1 VRNLVSTKRY
11 GKLIGPALATLLVL
25 CAGYFMSAQ
34 GCSAQDAAMPEM
46 EKAKPTKDS
55 VTTSSGPPGFAE
67 VSIAQEVQQRI
78 GVTLGKATQTPLTMV
93 IRTVG
98 IVRPDE
104 TRLAHI
110 HLKTEGWVEKLL
122 VSFTGQ
128 EVKAGDPM
136 LSIYSPAF
144 FAAQRELLSALRST
158 KSGLDGMA
166 DQQVVLEAARRR
178 LELWDVPEDAI
189 KALETSG
196 KPGKSLILRSPISG
210 TVLEKKAFEGQYV
223 MPQGELYVVAD
234 LSTVWMQGKVFEY
247 ELPHVEIG
255 MPVAIT
261 LPSLP
266 TQQLTGKVVF
276 IDPVVDEMTRSVQVR
291 VELPN
296 PDGKL
301 KPGMF
306 GHILISHAMGS
317 GLTVPASAV
326 IRTGERDIVF
336 RAVSADRFLPVQVK
350 ISPLR
355 FEDRFQILEGLK
367 AGDEVVTSANFL
379 LDSESQLQAGGGS
392 MAGMPGMDAGSKAGE
407 KKPAA
412 KPEDIAKPQ
421 DMKEMP
427 MPSEPAKDDH
437 STMKH

>member
-1 VRNLVSTKRY
+1 MSTKRY
-11 GKLIGPALATLLVL
+11 RELVGPASATLLVL

-34 GCSAQDAAMPEM
+34 GSSAQNAAMPEM
-46 EKAKPTKDS
+46 EKPKSTNNSP
-55 VTTSSGPPGFAE
+55 TTSSGPPGYVE
-67 VSIAQEVQQRI
+67 VGIAQEVQQRI

-110 HLKTEGWVEKLL
+110 HLKTEGWVEKLF

-128 EVKAGDPM
+128 QVKAGDPM

-144 FAAQRELLSALRST
+144 FAAQRELLSALRSA
-158 KSGLDGMA
+158 KSSIEGMA
-166 DQQVVLEAARRR
+166 DQQVVLEAARKR
-178 LELWDVPEDAI
+178 LELWDVPADAI
-189 KALETSG
+189 KALETTG
-196 KPGKSLILRSPISG
+196 KASTSLILRSPISG
-210 TVLEKKAFEGQYV
+210 TVLEKKAFQGQYT
-223 MPQGELYVVAD
+223 MTQNELYVVAD

-255 MPVAIT
+255 MPVTIM

-266 TQQLTGKVVF
+266 TQQFTGKVVF

-296 PDGKL
+296 PDGRL

-326 IRTGERDIVF
+326 IRTGERNIAF
-336 RAVSADRFLPVQVK
+336 RAVSADRFLPVEVK

-355 FEDRFQILEGLK
+355 FEDRFQVLEGLK

-379 LDSESQLQAGGGS
+379 IDSESQLQAGGGS
-392 MAGMPGMDAGSKAGE
+392 MAGMPGMDAGNKGDE

-421 DMKEMP
+421 DMKGMP
-427 MPSEPAKDDH
+427 MPSGPAKDDH

>member
-1 VRNLVSTKRY
+1 MKRY
-11 GKLIGPALATLLVL
+11 GELIGPALATLLVF

-34 GCSAQDAAMPEM
+34 GSTAQNAAMPEM
-46 EKAKPTKDS
+46 EKPTLTNDS
-55 VTTSSGPPGFAE
+55 VTTSSGPPGLAE

-78 GVTLGKATQTPLTMV
+78 GVTLGRATQTPLTMV

-104 TRLAHI
+104 TKLAHI
-110 HLKTEGWVEKLL
+110 HLKTEGWVERLF

-128 EVKAGDPM
+128 KVKVGDPM

-144 FAAQRELLSALRST
+144 FAAQRELLSALRSA
-158 KSGLDGMA
+158 KSNIEGMA

-178 LELWDVPEDAI
+178 LELWDVPADEI
-189 KALETSG
+189 KALETTG
-196 KPGKSLILRSPISG
+196 KPSTSLILRSPISG
-210 TVLEKKAFEGQYV
+210 TVLEKKVFQGQYTTN
-223 MPQGELYVVAD
+223 PNELYVVAD
-234 LSTVWMQGKVFEY
+234 LSTVWVQSKVFEY

-255 MPVAIT
+255 MPVTIM

-266 TQQLTGKVVF
+266 TQQFTGKVVF

-296 PDGKL
+296 PDGQL

-326 IRTGERDIVF
+326 IRTGERNIVF
-336 RAVSADRFLPVQVK
+336 RALSADRFLPVEVK

-355 FEDRFQILEGLK
+355 FEDRFQILEGLN

-379 LDSESQLQAGGGS
+379 IDSESQLQAGGSS
-392 MAGMPGMDAGSKAGE
+392 MAGMPGMDAGNKGSE

-412 KPEDIAKPQ
+412 KPED
-421 DMKEMP
+421 MKGMP
-427 MPSEPAKDDH
+427 MPSGSAKDDH
-437 STMKH
+437 SIMKH

>member
-1 VRNLVSTKRY
+1 MSTKRY
-11 GKLIGPALATLLVL
+11 RELVGPALATLLVL

-34 GCSAQDAAMPEM
+34 GSSAQNAAMPEM
-46 EKAKPTKDS
+46 EKPKSTNNSA
-55 VTTSSGPPGFAE
+55 TTSSGPPGYVE
-67 VSIAQEVQQRI
+67 VGIAQEVQQRI
-78 GVTLGKATQTPLTMV
+78 GVTLGAATQTPLTMI
-93 IRTVG
+93 IRAVG

-110 HLKTEGWVEKLL
+110 HLKTEGWVEKLF

-144 FAAQRELLSALRST
+144 FAAQRELLSALRSA
-158 KSGLDGMA
+158 KSSLEGMA
-166 DQQVVLEAARRR
+166 DQQVVLEAARKR
-178 LELWDVPEDAI
+178 LELWDVPADAI
-189 KALETSG
+189 KALETTG
-196 KPGKSLILRSPISG
+196 KPSTSLILRSPISG
-210 TVLEKKAFEGQYV
+210 TVLEKKAFQGQYT
-223 MPQGELYVVAD
+223 MTQNELYVVAD

-266 TQQLTGKVVF
+266 TQQFTGKVVF

-296 PDGKL
+296 PDGRL

-306 GHILISHAMGS
+306 GHILISHAMGR

-326 IRTGERDIVF
+326 IRTGERNIAF
-336 RAVSADRFLPVQVK
+336 RAVSADRFLPVEVK

-355 FEDRFQILEGLK
+355 FEDRFQVLEGLK

-379 LDSESQLQAGGGS
+379 IDSESQLQAGGGS
-392 MAGMPGMDAGSKAGE
+392 MAGMPGMDAGNKGDE

-421 DMKEMP
+421 DMKGMP
-427 MPSEPAKDDH
+427 MPSGPAKDDH